1 MVVKVYAIIV
11 YDVSVE
17 RVAKVCQYLRTCLNW
32 VQNSVFEGELT
43 KAELA
48 EVELRLRDLIDE
60 GEDSVAFYLIRSEKA
75 LTKKYLGVEKT
86 DLDRI
91 I

>member
-1 MVVKVYAIIV
+1 MYVIIV

-17 RVAKVCQYLRTCLNW
+17 RVAKVCQFLRRYLNW

-43 KAELA
+43 KAEL
-48 EVELRLRDLIDE
+48 EKVKLGLKDIIKES
-60 GEDSVAFYLIRSEKA
+60 EDSIAFYILPSEKP
-75 LTKKYLGVEKT
+75 LKKEFLGVKKMDIST
-86 DLDRI
+86 I

>member
-1 MVVKVYAIIV
+1 MYVIIV

-17 RVAKVCQYLRTCLNW
+17 RVNKVRIFLKQYLNW

-43 KAELA
+43 K
-48 EVELRLRDLIDE
+48 VELKKVKDAIKNLIDE
-60 GEDSVAFYLIRSEKA
+60 DDDSVKVYIMRSD
-75 LTKKYLGVEKT
+75 KYLQTVELGTSKV
-86 DLDRI
+86 DLSEI

>member
-1 MVVKVYAIIV
+1 VYTIVV
-11 YDVSVE
+11 YDVSVK
-17 RVAKVCQYLRTCLNW
+17 RVTKVCKYLRTRLNW

-43 KAELA
+43 KAELI
-48 EVELRLRDLIDE
+48 EVELRLKDLIDE
-60 GEDSVAFYLIRSEKA
+60 REDSVAFYLIRSEKA
-75 LTKKYLGVEKT
+75 LTKKYLGVEKA

>member
-1 MVVKVYAIIV
+1 MIIV

-17 RVAKVCQYLRTCLNW
+17 RVNKVCQFLRRFLNW

-43 KAELA
+43 KAEFARIEIGLK
-48 EVELRLRDLIDE
+48 EIIDE
-60 GEDSVAFYLIRSEKA
+60 NQDSIMIYQFSDEKVI
-75 LTKKYLGVEKT
+75 KRKHIGVRKAEPGC
-86 DLDRI
+86 I